1 VNNFGE
7 KVKPPK
13 KHSSEIVIYR
23 GEDGRN
29 RIQVRVEAETVW
41 LTQIGLAEL
50 FQTTVPN
57 INIHI
62 RNILKEGELEET
74 ATVKDY
80 LIVRQEGAH
89 QIQWNHQAMT
99 KTYDKLATELATGLR
114 HDLRNWVIEVATSS
128 IDTMRWRANKL
139 AKQNCNEAKLGF
151 EDELWAAEDKLCGQM
166 DLSMYKNI
174 FRMPKVAYP
183 MKDLGI

>member
-1 VNNFGE
+1 MNNFGE

-13 KHSSEIVIYR
+13 KQSLEIVIYR

-80 LIVRQEGAH
+80 LTVRQEGARSAGCP
-89 QIQWNHQAMT
+89 I
-99 KTYDKLATELATGLR
+99 G
-114 HDLRNWVIEVATSS
+114 TSLLPV
-128 IDTMRWRANKL
+128 R
-139 AKQNCNEAKLGF
+139 GF
-151 EDELWAAEDKLCGQM
+151 SKKRG
-166 DLSMYKNI
+166 N
-174 FRMPKVAYP
+174 
-183 MKDLGI
+183 